1 MDRPYVER
9 LHLEE
14 CGCVR
19 DVHLRLTPLH
29 ALIGP
34 NDSGKTTILRAIHE
48 VAAQVHARAAWHD
61 AKHRDARVTF
71 GWGDTEAAFLATS
84 ANVATLREGANTVSL
99 ALSEVPT
106 SERLAP
112 LRGSTFVRWDP
123 DEICAAARPIPE
135 HQAFQLGERGRG
147 MPAAYEAL
155 LSRDRDAFA
164 AIEAKVHELFPSVR
178 RIWLPTTSQS
188 EKQLGVELIDGT
200 KVPGDQLSEGLVYW
214 LAFAIL
220 PYAQPRPLL
229 LIEEPENGLHPSRIA
244 EVMRVLREVA
254 KTTQILI
261 ATHSPLVINELA
273 PEEVT
278 LLTRDLERGT
288 IATPI
293 AETTAFRAR
302 EKVYA
307 LGELWLSFAD
317 GLNESALVDPAKR
330 PTGT

>member
-1 MDRPYVER
+1 MDRSYVER
-9 LHLEE
+9 VHLRD

-19 DVHLRLTPLH
+19 DVRLELTPLH

-34 NDSGKTTILRAIHE
+34 NDSGKTTILRAIH
-48 VAAQVHARAAWHD
+48 VLAQQVHEKQPIRGRRFLQTSASFGW
-61 AKHRDARVTF
+61 AKTEVTF
-71 GWGDTEAAFLATS
+71 DTSSSHTATVVEAGRT
-84 ANVATLREGANTVSL
+84 TLQGVVEANTRD
-99 ALSEVPT
+99 
-106 SERLAP
+106 RLKP
-112 LRGSTFVRWDP
+112 LDGATFVRWDP
-123 DEICAAARPIPE
+123 DEICAAALPIPE
-135 HQAFQLGERGRG
+135 AEAFRFNERGRG

-164 AIEAKVHELFPSVR
+164 AIEGKVHELFPSVR
-178 RIWLPTTSQS
+178 RIWLPTTSKS
-188 EKQLGVELIDGT
+188 EKMLGVELVDGT
-200 KVPGDQLSEGLVYW
+200 RVPGDQLSEGLVYW

-220 PYAQPRPLL
+220 PYAQPRSLL

-244 EVMRVLREVA
+244 EVMRILREVA

-261 ATHSPLVINELA
+261 ATHSPLVINELK

-293 AETTAFRAR
+293 AETTAFKAR

-317 GLNESALVDPAKR
+317 GLNEAALVAPVAR